1 MANASGAAPQKKKSI
16 SYEKWGYFFI
26 APFIIV
32 FIIFQLIPLFQTFYY
47 SFFEKYTVVSTWEEV
62 ERFVGLQNYI
72 NIFAEGRIF
81 RYLGNTMIMW
91 VMGFVPQ
98 IIVSLL
104 FGEDGSWLKI
114 NPDVL
119 NTFTFF
125 PFLPEFGSILSLE
138 TGEDSCLSFW

>member
-1 MANASGAAPQKKKSI
+1 MANASVAAPKKRKSI

-32 FIIFQLIPLFQTFYY
+32 FIIFQLIPLFQTFFY
-47 SFFEKYTVVSTWEEV
+47 SFFEKYTNMSTWEEV

-72 NIFAEGRIF
+72 NIFSEGRIF

-104 FGEDGSWLKI
+104 FAYCYKR
-114 NPDVL
+114 
-119 NTFTFF
+119 
-125 PFLPEFGSILSLE
+125 
-138 TGEDSCLSFW
+138 